1 MKIIA
6 FEGIDKSGKA
16 TVSRA
21 VEEYLT
27 RSGYKVCYLSFPD
40 YQSKE
45 GQKIKQY
52 LTGEIELDAE
62 EFEQLQFKDKY
73 RNGVKVI
80 EKVKDEVDFVIIDRF
95 AATQIAYGLYNLTTN
110 KGYKESKTLYIL
122 ISLILDL
129 PLVDRTYLLETSPK
143 ISMMRKG
150 EHGENDK
157 YESNLDLLEKVSEYY
172 PKACKLTTK
181 HPQEDIVVINTD
193 GKTLEEE
200 VEAVLTDLDDY
211 ILSKGV

>member
-52 LTGEIELDAE
+52 LTGEIELEGEA
-62 EFEQLQFKDKY
+62 FEQLQFKDKY
-73 RNGVKVI
+73 RNGVAVI
-80 EKVKDEVDFVIIDRF
+80 EKVKNEVDFVIIDRF
-95 AATQIAYGLYNLTTN
+95 AATQIAYGLYNLTRN
-110 KGYKESKTLYIL
+110 VGYKESKALYTL
-122 ISLILDL
+122 ISLVLDL

-157 YESNLDLLEKVSEYY
+157 YESDYQLLEKVSQYY
-172 PKACKLTTK
+172 PKACELTTR
-181 HPQEDIVVINTD
+181 HPKEDVVIINTN

-200 VEAVLTDLDDY
+200 IEEVLVDLDEY
-211 ILSKGV
+211 LIKQKI